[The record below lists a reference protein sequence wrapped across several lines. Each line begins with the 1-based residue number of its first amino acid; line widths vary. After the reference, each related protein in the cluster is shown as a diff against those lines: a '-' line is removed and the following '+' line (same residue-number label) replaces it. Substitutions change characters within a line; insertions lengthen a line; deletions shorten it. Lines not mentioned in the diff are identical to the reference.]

1 MLRGGRAV
9 VGAVAIKLI
18 GESKMTS
25 TFRFAFLAV
34 FAAFCSVPLQSALAA
49 ADCSDQKGK
58 VILVD

>member
-1 MLRGGRAV
+1 
-9 VGAVAIKLI
+9 
-18 GESKMTS
+18 MTS